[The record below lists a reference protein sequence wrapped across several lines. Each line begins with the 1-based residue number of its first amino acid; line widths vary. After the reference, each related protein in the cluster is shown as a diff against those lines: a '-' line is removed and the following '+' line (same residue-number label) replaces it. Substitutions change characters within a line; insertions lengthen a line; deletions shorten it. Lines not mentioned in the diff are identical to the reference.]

1 LDKDDKIWANNV
13 AVTLLN
19 LKDLLQETEKRAS
32 LLHEEIN
39 ILHAKDWY
47 FILTA
52 LYFGIGIL
60 LV

>member
-1 LDKDDKIWANNV
+1 
-13 AVTLLN
+13 LN

-47 FILTA
+47 FILSA
-52 LYFGIGIL
+52 LYFGIGIR